1 MILAAE
7 YTPSPLRLMLGL
19 ARESGIGSPES
30 APIPDFF
37 CRESG
42 MPGIGEGIPDS
53 RCGRETGN
61 PRFPIRPGT
70 GTGVPIRRAGDFLVC
85 GTRRTCHYAT
95 SVVTR
100 RRGPIA
106 LLLVQVAWRVAVTCT
121 FEPSTNCHWQWLSP
135 SREYQVKSGSR
146 DHLARTT
153 RLRAA
158 PQPGGGRDRGTAQ
171 RLSLPFL
178 ADLCPSRGP
187 QRESPAL

>member
-1 MILAAE
+1 
-7 YTPSPLRLMLGL
+7 
-19 ARESGIGSPES
+19 
-30 APIPDFF
+30 
-37 CRESG
+37 

-53 RCGRETGN
+53 RFGRETGN
-61 PRFPIRPGT
+61 PPFPIRPGT

-95 SVVTR
+95 SSDPTERTHRPSTSTR
-100 RRGPIA
+100 
-106 LLLVQVAWRVAVTCT
+106 AWRVAVTCT
-121 FEPSTNCHWQWLSP
+121 FEPSTNCHWQWPSP

-153 RLRAA
+153 RLRAT
-158 PQPGGGRDRGTAQ
+158 PQPGGGRDRGTAP